1 MAIDGYD
8 VALEQWVHDLEASHE
23 RLLERIAE
31 LVEENNGLNAYVA
44 ELERRVVE
52 LEQGIGVAVT
62 PY

>member
-8 VALEQWVHDLEASHE
+8 VALESWVHELEASHE

-31 LVEENNGLNAYVA
+31 LVEENDGLNNYVADLERQVA
-44 ELERRVVE
+44 ELQE
-52 LEQGIGVAVT
+52 GIGVAVT